1 MDEKE
6 KAVMAMYGAT
16 RPRDYTGEPSNFNHL
31 AWSLLA
37 IALGLICWLLI
48 ALTNAENQ
56 RNALIG
62 KACQDRVFPTE
73 IDMACLARVDTRAH
87 WWQHVYYAL
96 THPRS

>member
-6 KAVMAMYGAT
+6 KAVMAMYSAS
-16 RPRDYTGEPSNFNHL
+16 RPQEYTGEPGNINHL

-37 IALGLICWLLI
+37 LAVGLIVWLLI
-48 ALTNAENQ
+48 ALVNAENQ

-62 KACQDRVFPTE
+62 KVCQDRVFATE
-73 IDMACLARVDTRAH
+73 IDAACLARVSTRAH

-96 THPRS
+96 THPHP